1 MTTPLRARLVARKL
15 AGQRSAARH
24 RRAEARLMAKVGRE
38 LLTSMAADAFRRS
51 QPRKPFVVPTLL
63 FYAQGHPG
71 QHPFYVIT
79 QVMP

>member
-1 MTTPLRARLVARKL
+1 
-15 AGQRSAARH
+15 
-24 RRAEARLMAKVGRE
+24 MAKVGRE